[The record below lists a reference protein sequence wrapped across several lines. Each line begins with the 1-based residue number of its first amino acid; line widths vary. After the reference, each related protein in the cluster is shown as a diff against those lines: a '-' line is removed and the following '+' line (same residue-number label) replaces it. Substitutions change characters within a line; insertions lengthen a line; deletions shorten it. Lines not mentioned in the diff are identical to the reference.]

1 MEVRR
6 YLALFWQWAWLIV
19 LVTLITG
26 SVAYI
31 VNKQTEPVYR
41 AQAKLMVDLAP
52 GEDYRDIIVEE
63 LLSQTYVEL
72 IQTRPV
78 LQETAARLGLHSI
91 GGINVTNQTGT
102 QFIIV
107 TVENNDPEMA
117 AAIANT
123 LGDVFIDLNAE
134 RNEARYATSIANWD
148 TRLAALDLEIAEIET
163 TINELNAAADP
174 DLVQLSRLERQLN
187 EARYSYEEA
196 FGEREGLNLQFAQQV
211 DKINIV
217 ETAVPNPSPIRP
229 RVLTNT
235 LLATFIGAIT
245 AIGIVFLI
253 EYLDDTI
260 RTPDELTNDKNL
272 APLGAIAYIKGDS
285 QADRL
290 VTYHTPRSPISE
302 AYRVLRTNL
311 SFSAID
317 EGFHSFL
324 VTSSSPGEGKST
336 TVANLAVAIGQ
347 TGQRVIVVDADLRRP
362 TQHKIFEVSNN
373 QGLTTALLD
382 ADTPVSYH
390 IQNAKV
396 PGVRI
401 LTSGPLPPNPA
412 ELLNSQRMHHIIE
425 DLKQECDVF
434 IFDTPPTLTV
444 ADASI
449 LAGHVDGVALVVQ
462 LGKTRRD
469 SLSAAA
475 ERLAKAEAKL
485 YGTILNQQRQG
496 RGGYY
501 DYYYYYRYYSYE
513 YGDSRPNRPRRG
525 LLGWLPGSSR

>member
-31 VNKQTEPVYR
+31 VNKQTEPVYQ

-72 IQTRPV
+72 IRTRPV
-78 LQETAARLGLHSI
+78 REETAARLGLTSV
-91 GGINVTNQTGT
+91 GGIDVTNQSGT
-102 QFIIV
+102 QFILL
-107 TVENNDPEMA
+107 TVENTDPELA

-123 LGDVFIDLNAE
+123 VGEVFIDLNAE
-134 RNEARYATSIANWD
+134 RNAARYSTSIANWD
-148 TRLAALDLEIAEIET
+148 SRLVELDLDIAEIET
-163 TINELNAAADP
+163 KINELNTSEDP

-196 FGEREGLNLQFAQQV
+196 FGEREGLNLQFAQEV

-217 ETAVPNPSPIRP
+217 EAAIPNFNPIRP
-229 RVLTNT
+229 KVLTNT

-260 RTPDELTNDKNL
+260 RTPDELAADKNL
-272 APLGAIAYIKGDS
+272 APLGAIAFIKGETQS
-285 QADRL
+285 DRL

-317 EGFHSFL
+317 DGFHSFL
-324 VTSSSPGEGKST
+324 VTSSSPSEGKST

-390 IQNAKV
+390 VQNTKV
-396 PGVRI
+396 PGVRV

-412 ELLNSQRMHHIIE
+412 ELLNSQRMVHIIN
-425 DLKQECDVF
+425 DLKEECDVF
-434 IFDTPPTLTV
+434 ICDTPPTLTV

-449 LAGHVDGVALVVQ
+449 LARHVDGVTLVVQ
-462 LGKTRRD
+462 LGKTRRE
-469 SLSAAA
+469 SLGEAA
-475 ERLAKAEAKL
+475 ERLNKADAKL

-513 YGDSRPNRPRRG
+513 YGDNRPGRPRRR
-525 LLGWLPGSSR
+525 LLGWLSGSSR